1 MRIAVHGAGV
11 AGPTLAW
18 WLRHHGHEPVLFEK
32 APALRTGG
40 YVIDFWGTGY
50 DVAERM
56 GLLPAIHAAGFQAEE
71 LRVEDADGRRRA
83 AMGLR
88 TFLEVTDGRYTSIQR
103 GELARI
109 VWEACAGIETRF
121 GTSIDALEQRPDG
134 VRVHS
139 AGRAETFDLVVGTD
153 GLHSRIRTLAFGP
166 EEDYL
171 HPLGLHV
178 AAFRARGT
186 SPRDPRR
193 FVVHTRPGRQLGRVA
208 CGEDETAFIFIW
220 RDESDPIAVGIGEG
234 DSSDPVATVERVFA
248 DMGWE
253 WPAIR
258 ELLRAAPEVYLDGVS
273 QIRMERWTRDRV
285 ALVGDAAACVSLLA
299 GEGTG
304 LAMTEAY
311 VLAGEL
317 SRAPHPEAFA
327 AYEERLRPLLQAKQA
342 AAPSF
347 AGFFAPRTRAGLF
360 ARDWA
365 VRLSNLPGLARL
377 FAGASLRDDFDL
389 PDYPSPAPGHPR
401 EIAMPHPAPL

>member
-1 MRIAVHGAGV
+1 MEAVVPESPRRPLRIAVHGAGV

-285 ALVGDAAACVSLLA
+285 ALVGDAAASTLANHESATSTRGVPPIVSTLPCVAFLTSNHSTGAAVGQPPQTWWTAVVSTFSGLPLGR
-299 GEGTG
+299 GE
-304 LAMTEAY
+304 
-311 VLAGEL
+311 
-317 SRAPHPEAFA
+317 R
-327 AYEERLRPLLQAKQA
+327 
-342 AAPSF
+342 
-347 AGFFAPRTRAGLF
+347 
-360 ARDWA
+360 
-365 VRLSNLPGLARL
+365 
-377 FAGASLRDDFDL
+377 
-389 PDYPSPAPGHPR
+389 
-401 EIAMPHPAPL
+401 